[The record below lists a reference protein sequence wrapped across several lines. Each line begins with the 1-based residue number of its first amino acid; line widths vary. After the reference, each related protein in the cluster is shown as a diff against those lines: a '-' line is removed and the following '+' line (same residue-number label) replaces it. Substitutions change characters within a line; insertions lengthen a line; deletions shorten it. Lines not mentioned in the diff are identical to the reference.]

1 MLIDTGLLVLRIVL
15 GIIFMGHGAQKLFGW
30 FGGPGMKGV
39 AGWLGSMRLRPA
51 AFWAWVAALSEFG
64 GGGLLVLGF
73 LWPLGSLGIIATMIT
88 AIAYV
93 HAPKGLWN
101 TAGGYEYPLVIIAAA
116 FALGLT
122 GPGAYS
128 LDAMLGFALPAPLAF
143 IVGLVAV
150 VLGLLVAELTRSP
163 QAAQATTGKS

>member
-1 MLIDTGLLVLRIVL
+1 MLTDSGLFVLRLVLGL
-15 GIIFMGHGAQKLFGW
+15 IFMGHGAQKLFGW
-30 FGGPGMKGV
+30 FGGPGLKGV
-39 AGWLGSMRLRPA
+39 TGWLGSMRLRPA
-51 AFWAWVAALSEFG
+51 AFWAWVASLGEFG
-64 GGGLLVLGF
+64 GGLLLVLGF
-73 LWPLGSLGIIATMIT
+73 LSPLGSLGIIAVMLT

-128 LDAMLGFALPAPLAF
+128 LDAILGFRLPEPITF
-143 IVGLVAV
+143 IIGLVAV
-150 VLGLLVAELTRSP
+150 VLGLVVAEVTRAP
-163 QAAQATTGKS
+163 QAAQAAGGKS